1 MIDIYWVTYYF
12 ISYIYISYYIS
23 RIAAYLFRA
32 KSLEQGIFLQNKTW
46 HALREVVFGAK
57 NRKKVIYDYI

>member
-1 MIDIYWVTYYF
+1 MLVHLLVAL
-12 ISYIYISYYIS
+12 YISYYIS

-46 HALREVVFGAK
+46 HALREVVFAAK